1 MAVQQC
7 RVSRTRVR
15 SRKGANQYNGLEAGK
30 CPTCGAAVLPHRVC
44 KKCGYYGKR
53 QVLTVTAE

>member
-7 RVSRTRVR
+7 RVSKTRMRT
-15 SRKGANQYNGLEAGK
+15 RKGANQYKGVETGK
-30 CPTCGAAVLPHRVC
+30 CATCGEPVLPHRVC

-53 QVLTVTAE
+53 QVMTISSE

>member
-15 SRKGANQYNGLEAGK
+15 TRKGANRYRGMKLGACQ
-30 CPTCGAAVLPHRVC
+30 TCGEAVQPHRVC
-44 KKCGYYGKR
+44 LKCGTYGGR
-53 QVLTVTAE
+53 QITSVTSD